1 MSKVC
6 ENIKSN
12 KERTSVG
19 IECNLYEARKENIKI
34 HNIDQIQNLQKELFQ
49 INQTIPFSYQLPSN
63 QEPIIET
70 TFGVVPKGSP
80 LSYQL
85 NGFKKPSFEVN
96 ISNIISANNTP
107 MSTNTPS
114 VFPNFPLHQIV
125 FPHFT
130 PNRDVLSTDENLII
144 NSISINTSQ
153 AVNIERE
160 THMQSESQTW
170 FSKRKFRLTASR
182 FGETIYKM
190 THSRCQP
197 TTLPRN

>member
-6 ENIKSN
+6 ENIKSK
-12 KERTSVG
+12 KEKDIVG
-19 IECNLYEARKENIKI
+19 IECNLYEAIKENIKI

-70 TFGVVPKGSP
+70 TFGVVPKGS
-80 LSYQL
+80 LC
-85 NGFKKPSFEVN
+85 
-96 ISNIISANNTP
+96 
-107 MSTNTPS
+107 
-114 VFPNFPLHQIV
+114 QIV
-125 FPHFT
+125 FPYFT
-130 PNRDVLSTDENLII
+130 PNQDELSTDENLII

-160 THMQSESQTW
+160 THVQSESQTW
-170 FSKRKFRLTASR
+170 FSERKFRLTASR

-197 TTLPRN
+197 TNLAKKLTRKESNKF